1 MYSLY
6 LVEDRGP
13 TPEML
18 KDVDV
23 LFGIGVERLVVKAA
37 NWRRSH
43 WFDDPGSRA

>member
-6 LVEDRGP
+6 LVEDRGS

-43 WFDDPGSRA
+43 GSTTRGSRA